1 MDWEVLKTM
10 GEPTVEVLCQHCG
23 QTFTAFLKDMADK
36 NACVLCPHC
45 AKQAAPNTAMPKN

>member
-1 MDWEVLKTM
+1 M

-36 NACVLCPHC
+36 NAGVVCPHC
-45 AKQAAPNTAMPKN
+45 ANQAAPNIAMPKN